1 METGWLLE
9 PKTFEKM
16 QKAEMPSAEILA
28 GLAQNDLPDG
38 MSIVGNTAIINIKGI
53 LTDERDFWAM
63 FFFGGNTVYS
73 GIIESVKAA
82 EADSNVKN
90 IQFNVD
96 SPGGM
101 ASAQWIEAMDVIA
114 ASSKPTKAM
123 VGTMAASA
131 AYGLASQAD
140 EIIAQNRMS
149 LVGSIGVITT
159 RLNIDE
165 LVDITSTKAPKKA
178 PDVST
183 EAGKKII
190 REHLDAVHDIFVT
203 AIALGRDTTVDN
215 VNSNFGQGAILIA
228 QDAIKRGMID
238 KIGIDSSENNTNKN
252 PMEANMDLATLKKD
266 HPDLYAQVLAEGVE
280 QGKEAAANTERERA
294 TAHLKMGKE
303 SGAVDYSIEAVMDGE
318 AFGSV
323 LSTQKYMSA
332 RLDKNDIDN
341 RAEETENLET
351 ETSTEENDNAA
362 SAVAD
367 AVEIAMGVGGTK

>member
-9 PKTFEKM
+9 PSAFEKL
-16 QKAEMPSAEILA
+16 QKTEKPSAEILA
-28 GLAQNDLPDG
+28 QLAQGDMPAG
-38 MSIVGNTAIINIKGI
+38 MSIVGNTARINIKGI
-53 LTDERDFWAM
+53 LTDEPDWVAVWL
-63 FFFGGNTVYS
+63 FGANTTYS

-82 EADSNVKN
+82 ESDSNVEN
-90 IQFNVD
+90 IEFAID

-101 ASAQWIEAMDVIA
+101 ATAQWIEAMDVIA
-114 ASSKPTKAM
+114 AASKPTKAI

-149 LVGSIGVITT
+149 YVGSIGVVTT
-159 RLNIDE
+159 RLNVDFLID
-165 LVDITSTKAPKKA
+165 VTSTKAPKKR
-178 PDVST
+178 PDAST

-190 REHLDAVHDIFVT
+190 REELDAIHDIFVT

-215 VNSNFGQGAILIA
+215 VNSNFGQGAVLIA

-238 KIGIDSSENNTNKN
+238 KIGIDNSENNANKN
-252 PMEANMDLATLKKD
+252 PMEANMDLATFKKD
-266 HPDLYAQVLAEGVE
+266 HPELYAQVIAEGVE
-280 QGKEAAANTERERA
+280 QGKEAGAKTERERA
-294 TAHLKMGKE
+294 TAHLNMGKE
-303 SGAVDYSIEAVMDGE
+303 SGAVDYSITAAIDGTD
-318 AFGSV
+318 FNSV
-323 LSTQKYMSA
+323 LAAQKYMSA

-351 ETSTEENDNAA
+351 DPPPDEQDKMA

-367 AVEIAMGVGGTK
+367 VVEIAMGVGGK